1 MYHNP
6 ILSPE
11 YQYNQTNLHNTHLM
25 IDQMFQL
32 FSKVLVIRL
41 DLSFQYDLAQTMNRD
56 NAIWY
61 LTKFRNNMRNNQL
74 FNSMITYM
82 AKLEYGL
89 NKGWHFHVCFCF
101 NGQQVQNDQYLAI
114 QIGQYWCDIIVG
126 QNLGLY
132 FSCNSRQYDE
142 SGIGM
147 IDYRDIDKIN
157 IFKTIMA
164 YLCKIDETTLEQFT
178 GLSKMPRTFFRGQL
192 PQMPETKL
200 GRPRLYDTS
209 NLNDSNITL

>member
-1 MYHNP
+1 MYQNP

-11 YQYNQTNLHNTHLM
+11 YQYNQTNLKNTHLM
-25 IDQMFQL
+25 IDQMFQY

-41 DLSFQYDLAQTMNRD
+41 DLSFQYDLAQTLNRD

-89 NKGWHFHVCFCF
+89 DKGWHFHVCFCF
-101 NGQQVQNDQYLAI
+101 NGQQVQNDKYLAI
-114 QIGQYWCDIIVG
+114 QIGQYWCDTIVG
-126 QNLGLY
+126 ANLGLY
-132 FSCNSRQYDE
+132 FSCNSRQYDQ

-147 IDYRDIDKIN
+147 IDYRDINKIK
-157 IFKTIMA
+157 IFKSIMA
-164 YLCKIDETTLEQFT
+164 YLCKIDDSTLNQFK

-192 PQMPETKL
+192 PQMPEAKL
-200 GRPRLYDTS
+200 GRPRLCDSS

>member
-11 YQYNQTNLHNTHLM
+11 YQYNETNVSNLHAM
-25 IDQMFQL
+25 IDQMFQQ

-41 DLSFQYDLAQTMNRD
+41 DLYFQYDLAHTMSHD
-56 NAIWY
+56 NAVWY
-61 LTKFRNNMRNNQL
+61 LTKLRNNMRNNQL

-89 NKGWHFHVCFCF
+89 DKGWHFHVCFCF
-101 NGQQVQNDQYLAI
+101 NGQQVQNGQYLAM
-114 QIGQYWCDIIVG
+114 QIGQYWLDTIVG

-132 FSCNSRQYDE
+132 YSCNSRKYDK

-157 IFKTIMA
+157 IFKNIIA
-164 YLCKIDETTLEQFT
+164 YLCKIDETTLDQFT
-178 GLSKMPRTFFRGQL
+178 GLPKTPRTFFRGKL
-192 PQMPETKL
+192 VSMPETKL
-200 GRPRLYDTS
+200 GRPRMYEHPSEL
-209 NLNDSNITL
+209 